1 MRSAIACVLLVLAG
15 GPAAEGEARQAPIE
29 AAIAGLASPDPMA
42 RALAM
47 RELDR
52 LGSPEAAEPVSVLAR
67 DPEDGI
73 QLEAID
79 VTLHLLL
86 GERAAGGR
94 GRPAQGGGLAAF
106 DADLAPVVATPPAV
120 FANLASAMGDL
131 DLEVRRHAASA
142 FAVLAGARPATVP
155 EPTMAVAERALL
167 VMLGAVEPDA
177 RITAARVAGRLYRAS
192 LPGAAPGGARPVP
205 AAVGDR
211 LIALLNQPTELE
223 RLVAMEALGLA
234 REDRAVA
241 ALAERHTYHRRAG
254 PALERAATLDALSR
268 LGHPSSVPF
277 LAEALNDR
285 WDAVRQIGYEGLAR
299 SRARDQAA
307 VHLGRSTADRSANVR
322 LAQADAR
329 ERLLADGALDEIV
342 EGLRSSRQRSQAEG
356 YLLELG
362 PASTSAIAARLSHP
376 NASVRAALAEVLG
389 RIGTGDAAAA
399 LTPLASDPNREVAA
413 AAARAVRRLEAGL
426 SSGTGT
432 PR

>member
-1 MRSAIACVLLVLAG
+1 MRLAIACLLLVLTG
-15 GPAAEGEARQAPIE
+15 GPAAEGEVRQAPLE
-29 AAIAGLASPDPMA
+29 AAIAGLSSPDPMG

-52 LGSPEAAEPVSVLAR
+52 LGSPEAAGPVSALAR

-86 GERAAGGR
+86 GERATAGR
-94 GRPAQGGGLAAF
+94 GRQAQWGGLAAF

-131 DLEVRRHAASA
+131 NLEVRRHAATA
-142 FAVLAGARPATVP
+142 FAVLAGARPSRVP
-155 EPTMAVAERALL
+155 EPTMMVAERALL

-177 RITAARVAGRLYRAS
+177 RVTGARVAGRLYRAP
-192 LPGAAPGGARPVP
+192 LPGAAPGGGRPLP
-205 AAVGDR
+205 AAVGDA
-211 LIALLNQPTELE
+211 LIALLNQPAELE
-223 RLVAMEALGLA
+223 RFVAMEALGLA

-241 ALAERHTYHRRAG
+241 ALAERHTFHRRAG
-254 PALERAATLDALSR
+254 PAIERAATLDALSR
-268 LGHPSSVPF
+268 LGHPSSLPLF
-277 LAEALNDR
+277 AEALNDR

-307 VHLGRSTADRSANVR
+307 AYLARSTADRGAHVL
-322 LAQADAR
+322 LARAYAR
-329 ERLLADGALDEIV
+329 ERLLEEGALDEVV
-342 EGLRSSRQRSQAEG
+342 EGLRSSRLRGQAQG

-362 PASTSAIAARLSHP
+362 PASTIAVAARLSHP
-376 NASVRAALAEVLG
+376 NAGVRAALADVLG
-389 RIGTGDAAAA
+389 RIGTSDAMAA

-426 SSGTGT
+426 SSGTV
-432 PR
+432 PPP